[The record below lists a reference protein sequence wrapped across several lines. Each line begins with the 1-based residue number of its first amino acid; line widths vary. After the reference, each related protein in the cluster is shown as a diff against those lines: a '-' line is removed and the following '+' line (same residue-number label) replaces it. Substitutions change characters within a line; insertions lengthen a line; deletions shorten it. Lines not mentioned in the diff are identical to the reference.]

1 VEEYFKSN
9 EFLKNTAVPKRFE
22 ENKMQQNVNKFLIAM
37 ERIHGDDTQ
46 YRYIMRHVNSMKP
59 EPLKRVE
66 RPLSNVRI
74 AGWFVKMFN
83 WIRDREIRVLRTE
96 YERTLELV
104 FASS

>member
-1 VEEYFKSN
+1 MEEYFKSN

-83 WIRDREIRVLRTE
+83 WIRHREIRVLRTE
-96 YERTLELV
+96 YERTLQLV

>member
-1 VEEYFKSN
+1 
-9 EFLKNTAVPKRFE
+9 
-22 ENKMQQNVNKFLIAM
+22 M